1 MVPLPVLRRAVVEAE
16 AEKEEVSMRMF
27 LAVAAAVAMLMG
39 RCLGAE
45 VSDELLDAL
54 TITESAASA
63 RADAVGDRELF
74 HKAYGPLQIRQP
86 YLDDVNRVAGKAVR
100 ETWGKRALTTE
111 DMKDP
116 EKARWAARVY
126 LGHYGRAY
134 ERETGRAPT
143 DQVYARMHN
152 GGPRGWERSSTR
164 AYWAKASAMLRTVR
178 GMLAALA
185 KGEKGEEDG

>member
-1 MVPLPVLRRAVVEAE
+1 VVPEEQAEEEKLGGCMRAMV
-16 AEKEEVSMRMF
+16 F
-27 LAVAAAVAMLMG
+27 AAALVLAFMG
-39 RCLGAE
+39 MCRGAE
-45 VSDELLDAL
+45 VSEEFLDAL
-54 TITESAASA
+54 TITESSASA

-86 YLDDVNRVAGKAVR
+86 YLDDVNRVASKAVR